1 MCPCQAHHLILRV
14 PKPLIS
20 CAQKVQN
27 AAAWDQRCRDGKEAD
42 LLAAPD
48 GTFAAT
54 LLARDAAVDTPITE
68 LA

>member
-1 MCPCQAHHLILRV
+1 MPPPEIRD
-14 PKPLIS
+14 
-20 CAQKVQN
+20 
-27 AAAWDQRCRDGKEAD
+27 AAMAKRQT